1 MHSPHGEVRRS
12 SGLHTPH
19 GHNLNPLRH
28 HRNSLRHH
36 WNSLRHHR
44 NLRHHRGDSSVGDL
58 RRHFL
63 VAGKTLL
70 LFDEFALVL
79 FELILLGLNLTLK
92 LPVLVLEKKMNVMY
106 LKKGGVR
113 FSPAFFS
120 DLKLRYLD
128 IRGAYTFTTVLKYL
142 FRSSNICNFLCSVLD
157 LHRLRVAKSQS
168 DQLLVGSI
176 APIRVKRIALVWQRS

>member
-1 MHSPHGEVRRS
+1 MRHARWRHCCRIGRIDGLHSPHGEVRRS

-19 GHNLNPLRH
+19 GHHLNSLRH

-36 WNSLRHHR
+36 WNSLRHHG

-63 VAGKTLL
+63 VVEKTLL

-92 LPVLVLEKKMNVMY
+92 LLVLVLEENGRNIFKK
-106 LKKGGVR
+106 R
-113 FSPAFFS
+113 EES
-120 DLKLRYLD
+120 DSALLFLATWSCRIWISEEPTLLLRYWN
-128 IRGAYTFTTVLKYL
+128 ISSAVQIYVISYVHFQIFTVSGW
-142 FRSSNICNFLCSVLD
+142 RSNKVTSS
-157 LHRLRVAKSQS
+157 
-168 DQLLVGSI
+168 
-176 APIRVKRIALVWQRS
+176 

>member
-19 GHNLNPLRH
+19 GHHLNPLRH

-92 LPVLVLEKKMNVMY
+92 LSVLVLEENERNIF
-106 LKKGGVR
+106 KKGR
-113 FSPAFFS
+113 SPIQPCFFQ
-120 DLKLRYLD
+120 
-128 IRGAYTFTTVLKYL
+128 
-142 FRSSNICNFLCSVLD
+142 
-157 LHRLRVAKSQS
+157 RLEVA
-168 DQLLVGSI
+168 VPGY
-176 APIRVKRIALVWQRS
+176 QRSLHFYYGTEIFVPQFKYM

>member
-1 MHSPHGEVRRS
+1 MRHARWRHGCRIGRIDGLHSPHGEVRRS

-19 GHNLNPLRH
+19 GHHLNPLRH

-92 LPVLVLEKKMNVMY
+92 LPVLVLEENERNIF
-106 LKKGGVR
+106 KKGR
-113 FSPAFFS
+113 SPIQPCFFQ
-120 DLKLRYLD
+120 
-128 IRGAYTFTTVLKYL
+128 
-142 FRSSNICNFLCSVLD
+142 
-157 LHRLRVAKSQS
+157 RLEVA
-168 DQLLVGSI
+168 VPGY
-176 APIRVKRIALVWQRS
+176 QRSLHFYYGTEIFVPQFKYM

>member
-1 MHSPHGEVRRS
+1 MHSPHGEIRRS

-19 GHNLNPLRH
+19 GHHLNPLRH

-92 LPVLVLEKKMNVMY
+92 LPVLVLEENERNI
-106 LKKGGVR
+106 LKKGG
-113 FSPAFFS
+113 SPIQPCFFS
-120 DLKLRYLD
+120 DLRLRYLD

-142 FRSSNICNFLCSVLD
+142 FCSSNICNYLCSVLD
-157 LHRLRVAKSQS
+157 LYRLRVAKLQS
-168 DQLLVGSI
+168 DQLLVDSI
-176 APIRVKRIALVWQRS
+176 APIRVKRIALVSQRS